1 MNHKEKLGYIGLGAV
16 IMLIGMSVGSI
27 LTPQLVV
34 QHNGVFDTITY
45 REIKVVDKTGE
56 AKIYLTV
63 FEEGAG
69 ISIRDKDGGS
79 C

>member
-16 IMLIGMSVGSI
+16 IMLIGRSVGSNLI
-27 LTPQLVV
+27 TPLVA
-34 QHNGVFDTITY
+34 QRNGVFDTITC